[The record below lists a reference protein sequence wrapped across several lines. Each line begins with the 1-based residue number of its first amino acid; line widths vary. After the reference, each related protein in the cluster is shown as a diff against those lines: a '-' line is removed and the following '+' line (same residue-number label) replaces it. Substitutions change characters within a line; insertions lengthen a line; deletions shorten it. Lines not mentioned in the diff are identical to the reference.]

1 MQLYGVRSRVSA
13 RFFAPALATLILP
26 LILLGCS
33 GKDPVKWNATDISG
47 VMEPL
52 TFNLTDDQGKS
63 VTGKDYRGK
72 VVMLYFGYTFCPDI
86 CPQTLTRLA
95 ASLMALGNQAEKV
108 KVLFV
113 SVDPNRDTPK
123 VLREYVKYFSPQMLG
138 LTGTQS
144 QLKDVTK
151 RYRVAYSYGKGYPDK
166 KTFYVVNH
174 SASIYMFD
182 PKGDARLLIDQQET
196 SAQITADLK
205 QLITQ
210 SWPGQ

>member
-1 MQLYGVRSRVSA
+1 MQLNGVRIGAGA
-13 RFFAPALATLILP
+13 RMIAPALTTLIISLV
-26 LILLGCS
+26 LVGCG
-33 GKDPVKWNATDISG
+33 GKTPVKWNATDISG

-52 TFNLTDDQGKS
+52 TFNLTDDHDKS

-72 VVMLYFGYTFCPDI
+72 VVMLYFGYTFCPDV

-95 ASLMALGNQAEKV
+95 TSLKALGKQAEKV
-108 KVLFV
+108 QVLFV
-113 SVDPNRDTPK
+113 SVDPNRDTPQ

-144 QLKDVTK
+144 ELKDVTN

-174 SASIYMFD
+174 SASIYIFD
-182 PKGDARLLIDQQET
+182 PKGNARLLVDQQET
-196 SAQITADLK
+196 SEQITADLK
-205 QLITQ
+205 QMIAQ

>member
-1 MQLYGVRSRVSA
+1 M
-13 RFFAPALATLILP
+13 ILP

>member
-1 MQLYGVRSRVSA
+1 MQLYGARILVGA
-13 RFFAPALATLILP
+13 RFIAPALATLILS
-26 LILLGCS
+26 LVLAGCS

-52 TFNLTDDQGKS
+52 TFNLTDDHGKS

-72 VVMLYFGYTFCPDI
+72 VVMLYFGYTFCPDV

-95 ASLMALGNQAEKV
+95 TSLIALGKQAEKV
-108 KVLFV
+108 QVLFV

-166 KTFYVVNH
+166 SKFYVVNH

-182 PKGDARLLIDQQET
+182 PKGNARLLIDQQET

-205 QLITQ
+205 QLIAQ

>member
-1 MQLYGVRSRVSA
+1 MQWHGVRTRGGA
-13 RFFAPALATLILP
+13 QWIATALTTLILS
-26 LILLGCS
+26 LILAGCS

-52 TFNLTDDQGKS
+52 TFNLTDDNGKP

-72 VVMLYFGYTFCPDI
+72 VVMLYFGYTFCPDV

-95 ASLMALGNQAEKV
+95 AALMTLGKQAEKV
-108 KVLFV
+108 QVLFV
-113 SVDPNRDTPK
+113 SVDPNRDTPE
-123 VLREYVKYFSPQMLG
+123 VLREYVTYFSPRMLG

-144 QLKDVTK
+144 QLQDVTK

-174 SASIYMFD
+174 SASIYIFD
-182 PKGDARLLIDQQET
+182 PKGNARLLVDQQET

-205 QLITQ
+205 QLIAQ
-210 SWPGQ
+210 SWPEQ